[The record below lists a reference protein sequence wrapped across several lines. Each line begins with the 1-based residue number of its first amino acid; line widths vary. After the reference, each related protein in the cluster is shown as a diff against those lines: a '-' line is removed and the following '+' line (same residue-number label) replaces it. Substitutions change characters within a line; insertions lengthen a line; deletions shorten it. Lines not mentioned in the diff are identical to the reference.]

1 MDWEE
6 ELDEAKG
13 NPADDA
19 IEGATEAEDKRVA
32 VIIAILALFLALAES
47 GARKAEHLST
57 EENIQA
63 SDLFNFYQAKKLRS
77 TIAETAAQ
85 ALEATASTVTDE
97 KAHAA
102 VEKQIA
108 DWKAAISNFAKD
120 KKNPDDSLDRIQE
133 RAKAAGKSRELSN
146 HKLEHF
152 EYASGA
158 LQIAIVLASAAIITT
173 MPILAWIAG
182 LLGLIGA
189 ILMAFGYFAPA
200 VLTFVG

>member
-1 MDWEE
+1 MGWEE

-85 ALEATASTVTDE
+85 ALEATASAVTDE

-108 DWKAAISNFAKD
+108 DWKATVSNFAKD
-120 KKNPDDSLDRIQE
+120 TKNPDDSLDRIQE
-133 RAKAAGKSRELSN
+133 RAKAAGESRDLSN
-146 HKLEHF
+146 HKLAHF

-173 MPILAWIAG
+173 MPILARIAG

-200 VLTFVG
+200 LLTFVG